1 MKVRWIIV
9 SALGLLMGV
18 AMSRTYEGTA
28 QGPTVS
34 INVDAAA
41 NRRPINPNIY
51 GVAFA
56 TTAQLADLNSPLNRS
71 GGNAT
76 SQYNWQC
83 NCDNRGSDW
92 YFESLDDGSSVA
104 GKLNDDFI
112 ATTKAANAQAMLT
125 IPTIGWVAK
134 LGPNRSKLSSFSQSK
149 YNYVAQSN
157 DWQWFPDAGNGI
169 RSSDG
174 SKVTGNDP
182 NDANIP
188 STSTFQQSW
197 MQHLVGTW
205 GTAGNGG
212 LRYYLM
218 DNEPSLWQE
227 THRDVHPTGPTM
239 TEIKNVIIDYGAKV
253 KATDSSALVVGPEEW
268 GWPGYFYSGLDQQV
282 APSVGWNPSMFPDR
296 QAHGGADYLPWLLDQ
311 LRQHD
316 QQTGQR
322 SLDVFTVHWYPQGS
336 QVLGLGSEAFSN
348 DVSPAMSN
356 LRNRSTRSLWDQN
369 YIDPSWINS
378 KVSLIPRLRTWVNT
392 YYPGLQV
399 GVTEYNWGAEGFING
414 ATTQADVL
422 GIFGREGVDMATR
435 WTTPDSSTPTYK
447 AMKMYRNYDGAKSTF
462 GDISVLDSVP
472 DPDTLSSFAALRS
485 SDNSLTVMIINK
497 SLTDD
502 ALAALNLSNFSAAGT
517 AQVWQLT
524 SANSITRLNDLNF
537 SGTSLNIAVPA
548 QSITLLVIAQAVPSP
563 TPTPTPTASPTA
575 TPTPTPAAADPTV
588 WSMVWSDEFD
598 GPVNSAVDSS
608 KWTAE
613 VGGNGWGNQELEYYT
628 NRIDNAYQ
636 SGGALV
642 IKAAKEKYT
651 GSDNVTRDYTSA
663 RLITKNKF
671 AAKYGRMEAR
681 IKIPSGQG
689 VWPAFWMLGDNIDS
703 AGWPNCGE
711 MDIMEN
717 IGREPSIIHGTIHGP
732 GYSGGNGLSSSY
744 SLTNNAPFSNDY
756 HVFAIEWEPG
766 VVRFYCDGILY
777 KVRTPADLPP
787 GTNWVFDHPFFLILN
802 VAVGGSWPGNPDAT
816 TVFPQTMAVDY
827 VRVFQRT
834 TPSNVP
840 VILSEAGSNRA
851 MALDSTTFTFQ
862 PFHFTNPNN
871 LSTDQRTRVL
881 LLVANIDLFP
891 GDNSSVVTAQAQDLL
906 GHTFSLPVES
916 IAKVPSFDW
925 LTQVIV
931 RLPDQVSNL
940 NQITVTVSSRGQTS
954 NPAIMQLAQ

>member
-1 MKVRWIIV
+1 MKSRWLSIGT
-9 SALGLLMGV
+9 LGLMAGLLVSHLDVGI
-18 AMSRTYEGTA
+18 A
-28 QGPTVS
+28 QGPTVT
-34 INVDAAA
+34 INIDVSA
-41 NRRPINPNIY
+41 NRRLINPNIY

-56 TTAQLADLNSPLNRS
+56 TAAQLADLNAPLNRS

-92 YFESLDDGSSVA
+92 YFESLDSGSSVP

-112 ATTKAANAQAMLT
+112 STSKAGNAQPMLT

-134 LGPNRSKLSSFSQSK
+134 LGPNRGKLASFSQSK
-149 YNYVAQSN
+149 YNYIAQAN

-169 RSSDG
+169 RKSDG

-188 STSTFQQSW
+188 ANSTFQQGW
-197 MQHLVGTW
+197 MQHLVSTW
-205 GTAGNGG
+205 GTAANGG

-239 TEIKNVIIDYGAKV
+239 DEIKNDIIDYSAKV

-268 GWPGYFYSGLDQQV
+268 GWPGYFYSGFDQQI
-282 APSVGWNPSMFPDR
+282 APSVGWNPARYPDR

-311 LRQHD
+311 LRLHD

-336 QVLGLGSEAFSN
+336 QALGLGSEAFSD

-356 LRNRSTRSLWDQN
+356 LRNRSTRSLWDPN
-369 YIDPSWINS
+369 YTDQSWINN
-378 KVSLIPRLRTWVNT
+378 KVFLIPRIRNWVNT
-392 YYPGLQV
+392 KYPGLET
-399 GVTEYNWGAEGFING
+399 GITEYNWGAENFING

-422 GIFGREGVDMATR
+422 GIFGREGLDMATR

-447 AMKMYRNYDGAKSTF
+447 AMKLYRNYDGAKSTF

-472 DPDTLSSFAALRS
+472 DPDSLSSFAALRS
-485 SDNSLTVMIINK
+485 SDGALTVMVINK
-497 SLTDD
+497 SLTNN
-502 ALAALNLSNFSAAGT
+502 ALAAVNIANYSAAGI

-524 SANSITRLNDLNF
+524 STNSITRLSDINF
-537 SGTSLNIAVPA
+537 TGSSLNLSAPA
-548 QSITLLVIAQAVPSP
+548 QTITLLVIFQAAP
-563 TPTPTPTASPTA
+563 TPTPTPT
-575 TPTPTPAAADPTV
+575 PAASDPTV
-588 WSMVWSDEFD
+588 WSLLWSDEFN
-598 GPVNSAVDSS
+598 GAVNSPIDSTR
-608 KWTAE
+608 WTAE

-636 SGGALV
+636 SAGSLV
-642 IKAAKEKYT
+642 IKAIKERFT

-671 AAKYGRMEAR
+671 TVKYGRVEAR
-681 IKIPSGQG
+681 LKVPFGQG
-689 VWPAFWMLGDNIDS
+689 IWPAFWMLGDNIDTV
-703 AGWPNCGE
+703 GWPNCGE

-717 IGREPSIIHGTIHGP
+717 IGREPTIVHGTLHGP

-744 SLTNNAPFSNDY
+744 SLPTNQPFANDF
-756 HVFAIEWEPG
+756 HVYAIEWEPG

-777 KVRTPADLPP
+777 KTRTTADLPP
-787 GTNWVFDHPFFLILN
+787 GTAWVFDHPFFLILN

-816 TVFPQTMAVDY
+816 TMFPQAMSVDY
-827 VRVFQRT
+827 VRVYQRS
-834 TPSNVP
+834 TPSTSP
-840 VILSEAGSNRA
+840 VILAEEGSNRA
-851 MALDSTTFTFQ
+851 MAIDSTTFTYH

-871 LSTDQRTRVL
+871 FSTDQRTRLL
-881 LLVANIDLFP
+881 LLVANIDLMP
-891 GDNSSVVTAQAQDLL
+891 GEDFSIVKAEAQDAQ
-906 GHTFSLPVES
+906 GNPFSLPVE
-916 IAKVPSFDW
+916 AVVKVPSFDW

-931 RLPDQVSNL
+931 RLPDQMANL
-940 NQITVTVSSRGQTS
+940 NQVTVRVSCRGQTS
-954 NPAIMQLAQ
+954 NSAIIELAQ

>member
-1 MKVRWIIV
+1 MKSRWLIIGT
-9 SALGLLMGV
+9 LGLAAGLMISHLDVGI
-18 AMSRTYEGTA
+18 A
-28 QGPTVS
+28 QGPTVT
-34 INVDAAA
+34 INIDVSA
-41 NRRPINPNIY
+41 NRRLINPNIY

-56 TTAQLADLNSPLNRS
+56 TAAQLADLNAPLNRS

-92 YFESLDDGSSVA
+92 YFESLDAGSSVP

-112 ATTKAANAQAMLT
+112 STSKAGNAQPMLT

-134 LGPNRSKLSSFSQSK
+134 LGPNRGKLASFSQSK
-149 YNYVAQSN
+149 YNYTAQAN

-169 RSSDG
+169 RKSDG

-188 STSTFQQSW
+188 TNSTFQQGW
-197 MQHLVGTW
+197 MQHLVSAW
-205 GTAGNGG
+205 GTAANGG

-239 TEIKNVIIDYGAKV
+239 DEIKNAIIDYSAKV

-268 GWPGYFYSGLDQQV
+268 GWPGYFYSGFDQQI
-282 APSVGWNPSMFPDR
+282 APSVGWNPSLYPDR

-311 LRQHD
+311 LRLHD

-336 QVLGLGSEAFSN
+336 QALGLGGEAFSN
-348 DVSPAMSN
+348 DVTTAMSN
-356 LRNRSTRSLWDQN
+356 LRNRSTRSLWDPN
-369 YIDPSWINS
+369 YTDQSWINN
-378 KVSLIPRLRTWVNT
+378 KVFLIPRIRNWVNT
-392 YYPGLQV
+392 KYPGLQI
-399 GVTEYNWGAEGFING
+399 GITEYNWGAEGFING

-422 GIFGREGVDMATR
+422 GIFGREGLDMATR

-447 AMKMYRNYDGAKSTF
+447 AMKLYRNYDGAKSTF

-472 DPDTLSSFAALRS
+472 DPDSLSSFAALRS
-485 SDNSLTVMIINK
+485 SDGALTVMVINK
-497 SLTDD
+497 GLTNN
-502 ALAALNLSNFSAAGT
+502 ALAAINLANFSASGF

-524 SANSITRLNDLNF
+524 SANAIARLSDINF
-537 SGTSLNIAVPA
+537 STASFNLSAPA
-548 QSITLLVIAQAVPSP
+548 QSITLLVIPQAAP
-563 TPTPTPTASPTA
+563 TPTPTPT
-575 TPTPTPAAADPTV
+575 PAASDPTV
-588 WSMVWSDEFD
+588 WSLLWTDEFD
-598 GPVNSAVDSS
+598 GPVNSPIDGT

-636 SGGALV
+636 TNGSLV
-642 IKAAKEKYT
+642 IKAVKERFT

-671 AAKYGRMEAR
+671 TVKYGRVEAR
-681 IKIPSGQG
+681 LKVPFGQG
-689 VWPAFWMLGDNIDS
+689 IWPAFWMLGDNIDTV
-703 AGWPNCGE
+703 GWPNCGE

-717 IGREPSIIHGTIHGP
+717 IGREPTIVHGTLHGP

-744 SLTNNAPFSNDY
+744 SLPTNQPFANDF
-756 HVFAIEWEPG
+756 HVYAIEWEPG

-777 KVRTPADLPP
+777 RTRTTADLPP
-787 GTNWVFDHPFFLILN
+787 GTAWVFDHPFFLILN
-802 VAVGGSWPGNPDAT
+802 VAVGGSWPGSPDAT
-816 TVFPQTMAVDY
+816 TVFPQTMSVDY
-827 VRVFQRT
+827 VRVYQRS
-834 TPSNVP
+834 TPATAP
-840 VILSEAGSNRA
+840 VILTEEGSNRA
-851 MALDSTTFTFQ
+851 MAIDSTTFTYH

-871 LSTDQRTRVL
+871 FSTDQRTRLL
-881 LLVANIDLFP
+881 LLVANIDLVP
-891 GDNSSVVTAQAQDLL
+891 GEDFSIVTAQAQDAQ
-906 GHTFSLPVES
+906 GNSFALPVE
-916 IAKVPSFDW
+916 AVVKVPSFDW

-931 RLPDQVSNL
+931 RLPDQVANL
-940 NQITVTVSSRGQTS
+940 NQITVRVSCRGQTS
-954 NPAIMQLAQ
+954 NPAIIQLVQ